1 MNKWVKI
8 SDYLFF
14 QEGPGVRNNQYT
26 SEGVKLLNVANLVN
40 GEVDL
45 STSNRYISVEEAY
58 GKYKHFLADEGDLI
72 IASSGI
78 KVEYFDKKMGFI
90 KKEHLPICMNTSTIR
105 FKSLDINKL
114 NINYFMYYLKSQ
126 SFKSQLSKQITGSAQ
141 LNFGPSHLKK
151 MKFPI
156 VSLNEQLLINSILG
170 NLDNQIRLKEKQ
182 IIEYD
187 SLIKSRFVEMFGD
200 VFSRKSKFKTKKI
213 GELVISKVERASK
226 YFDSESEIK
235 YIDIS
240 SIDNSNNVIT
250 GYTQYFMKDAP
261 SRAQQH
267 VKKHD
272 ILISTVRPNLNNVAK
287 VQYDFDNLVA
297 SSGFCVLRST
307 EIEPEY
313 LFSFV
318 SRNEFANYLSS
329 LTTGASYPAVSD
341 KDILNI
347 EIPYPPKDKQL
358 EFVNF
363 HRQVDKLKF
372 VVQKSLDETQKLFDS
387 LMQEYFG

>member
-1 MNKWVKI
+1 MLKTIGDVC
-8 SDYLFF
+8 
-14 QEGPGVRNNQYT
+14 Q
-26 SEGVKLLNVANLVN
+26 LLNGYSFKSEKYVDSGIRIIRIANVQKGFIEDNSPAFYPLETPGIEN
-40 GEVDL
+40 YML
-45 STSNRYISVEEAY
+45 
-58 GKYKHFLADEGDLI
+58 KEGDLLISLTGNVGRVALLNKEMLPAALNQRVACLRIKDDSIYKNFLFHYLNSSKFENTCILESRGVAQKNMSTEWLKRQPIPNYTLQNQIKISKILDSI
-72 IASSGI
+72 IEI
-78 KVEYFDKKMGFI
+78 
-90 KKEHLPICMNTSTIR
+90 
-105 FKSLDINKL
+105 INK
-114 NINYFMYYLKSQ
+114 KRQ
-126 SFKSQLSKQITGSAQ
+126 QLVE
-141 LNFGPSHLKK
+141 F
-151 MKFPI
+151 
-156 VSLNEQLLINSILG
+156 
-170 NLDNQIRLKEKQ
+170 
-182 IIEYD
+182 D

-372 VVQKSLDETQKLFDS
+372 ENEILYSISRFTINKQTNLLGYRGVTL
-387 LMQEYFG
+387 

>member
-200 VFSRKSKFKTKKI
+200 PESNTKKYPMVN
-213 GELVISKVERASK
+213 LS
-226 YFDSESEIK
+226 
-235 YIDIS
+235 DIA
-240 SIDNSNNVIT
+240 
-250 GYTQYFMKDAP
+250 QYFNG
-261 SRAQQH
+261 
-267 VKKHD
+267 
-272 ILISTVRPNLNNVAK
+272 LTYRPENVS
-287 VQYDFDNLVA
+287 DE
-297 SSGFCVLRST
+297 GIIVLRSSNIQNSKLDFKDLVRVRLNVK
-307 EIEPEY
+307 ENKMVRENDI
-313 LFSFV
+313 LMC
-318 SRNEFANYLSS
+318 SRNGSAKLVGKVALIDNLPERMAFGAFMMIIRSEYYAYLLSYFQMDAFRRQI
-329 LTTGASYPAVSD
+329 TTGATTTINQITSRMLDNVKLPLPEMNEV
-341 KDILNI
+341 KDFELLV
-347 EIPYPPKDKQL
+347 KQI
-358 EFVNF
+358 
-363 HRQVDKLKF
+363 DKLKF
-372 VVQKSLDETQKLFDS
+372 AVQKSLDETQTLFDS
-387 LMQEYFG
+387 LMQQYFG